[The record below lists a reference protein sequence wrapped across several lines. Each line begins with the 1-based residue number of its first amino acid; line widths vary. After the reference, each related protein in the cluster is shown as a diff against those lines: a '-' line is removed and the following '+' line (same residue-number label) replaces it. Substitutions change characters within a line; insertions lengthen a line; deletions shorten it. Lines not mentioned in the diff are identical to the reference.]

1 MLNVTGGNAFA
12 AYATVFGLE
21 VVMLIIALVI
31 SFRFKSSESRATNEE
46 ISLQVLAAA
55 SAD

>member
-46 ISLQVLAAA
+46 ISLQVLASA